1 MDRDRVEKHSP
12 GVKTMVGALEPVE
25 GATRFQVGAAF
36 SVGTLRVSTRLT
48 KGHSPGGTTFVIHGL
63 VQPVAI
69 VGDALFA
76 QSMGG
81 GMISYQDALAT
92 NRSEIFTLS
101 DETVV
106 CPGHGPMTTVGEEKA
121 HNPFFPEFK

>member
-1 MDRDRVEKHSP
+1 MLPS
-12 GVKTMVGALEPVE
+12 GMMTGW
-25 GATRFQVGAAF
+25 G
-36 SVGTLRVSTRLT
+36 
-48 KGHSPGGTTFVIHGL
+48 HGL
-63 VQPVAI
+63 GQPVAI

-92 NRSEIFTLS
+92 NRAEIFTLS